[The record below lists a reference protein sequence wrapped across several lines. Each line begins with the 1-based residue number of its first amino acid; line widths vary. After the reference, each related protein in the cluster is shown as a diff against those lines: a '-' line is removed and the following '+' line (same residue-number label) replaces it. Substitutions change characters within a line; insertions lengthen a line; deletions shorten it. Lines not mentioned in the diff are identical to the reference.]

1 MPDKITKLKKQK
13 FRMDIMFEF
22 YLKRW
27 AVSTVMT
34 RQNMIPVKNEDK
46 MILSLIPFWDM
57 CNHEEGR
64 ITTNFDLSTNSCECF
79 AMRHFKKSDQIF
91 IHYGSRTNTEFFIH
105 SGFLPEN
112 NHNDSFRLRLG
123 ISHLDPLKEQR
134 IYLLN
139 KLGLPINHEY
149 TLRPGN
155 EVISGRLLAFLR
167 IFHFS
172 KSELIKWM
180 NSENFCMLTESS
192 CDISN
197 DIHCKAISYIKVRL
211 ELLMQRYKNH
221 LILVRPHLWCHDA
234 SLADDLVSAAVDKVV
249 EGSDQ
254 KPLLPDGQTL
264 MPKTAAQRERRRV
277 QQQRSRARKRE
288 AKLQQDQQID
298 PRPPLRVT
306 ARKIL
311 DLPLPP
317 WTFQRHVS
325 LSMPSLEYDI
335 EEPRP
340 SVRSVVVVP
349 TTNHHLYYDP
359 EHPEF

>member
-211 ELLMQRYKNH
+211 ELLMQRYKSIN
-221 LILVRPHLWCHDA
+221 
-234 SLADDLVSAAVDKVV
+234 
-249 EGSDQ
+249 E
-254 KPLLPDGQTL
+254 
-264 MPKTAAQRERRRV
+264 
-277 QQQRSRARKRE
+277 QRSRARKRE